1 MPASAIKPLTSANI
15 PADHPKTVYLNE
27 DKLNAA
33 LFAYLRTAIFGP
45 ERLDYWTRC
54 LNDAAGPER
63 TAPAAERMKAAQ
75 AELADLERR
84 LDRQL
89 LNLEADDT
97 TPALRRRVGVRV
109 AELEDA
115 ITERAERINALTAQA
130 ATDAPTL
137 ADAAPLLAA
146 LPVLATSL
154 DAMPQR
160 ELRAMF
166 DQLNLEISYQPGEHA
181 VDVALALCDE
191 RGDDQTDQSP
201 PDLRRT
207 NPVPP
212 AGFEP
217 APPPPEGGAL
227 SPELRGPGCSTRL
240 AARCPD

>member
-1 MPASAIKPLTSANI
+1 VGTAQVRIALRRPEVAPLRMPASAIKPLTSANI

-97 TPALRRRVGVRV
+97 T
-109 AELEDA
+109 
-115 ITERAERINALTAQA
+115 Q
-130 ATDAPTL
+130 
-137 ADAAPLLAA
+137 
-146 LPVLATSL
+146 
-154 DAMPQR
+154 
-160 ELRAMF
+160 
-166 DQLNLEISYQPGEHA
+166 
-181 VDVALALCDE
+181 LCD
-191 RGDDQTDQSP
+191 
-201 PDLRRT
+201 
-207 NPVPP
+207 
-212 AGFEP
+212 AGSASES
-217 APPPPEGGAL
+217 L
-227 SPELRGPGCSTRL
+227 N
-240 AARCPD
+240 